1 MKEVYKDSGLGKWFG
16 AGGKG
21 GTSKGGWDRYN
32 TKGEKIGK
40 CGDSKPGEGK
50 PKCLSATKARKLKA
64 QGGKKAIANAVKT
77 KKSQDPQTVRPG
89 TGNKPINVSNR
100 IDKDPKKKGKIRSM
114 LARTRVKKNLT
125 GKGLGFDPKEKG
137 LRTVYDM
144 ALARN
149 KVEDCYRHIN
159 TNIEYLKLG
168 GIEYK
173 VYKCTNLAKYFTDD
187 LYCPSCNVPINHR
200 FKNK

>member
-1 MKEVYKDSGLGKWFG
+1 
-16 AGGKG
+16 
-21 GTSKGGWDRYN
+21 
-32 TKGEKIGK
+32 
-40 CGDSKPGEGK
+40 
-50 PKCLSATKARKLKA
+50 
-64 QGGKKAIANAVKT
+64 
-77 KKSQDPQTVRPG
+77 
-89 TGNKPINVSNR
+89 
-100 IDKDPKKKGKIRSM
+100 
-114 LARTRVKKNLT
+114 KNIT

-187 LYCPSCNVPINHR
+187 LYCPSCKLLINHT

>member
-1 MKEVYKDSGLGKWFG
+1 MNNNRLINDITELIDKANKFDEIMKELGTTSNTTLDKVKDL
-16 AGGKG
+16 
-21 GTSKGGWDRYN
+21 R
-32 TKGEKIGK
+32 
-40 CGDSKPGEGK
+40 
-50 PKCLSATKARKLKA
+50 
-64 QGGKKAIANAVKT
+64 
-77 KKSQDPQTVRPG
+77 
-89 TGNKPINVSNR
+89 
-100 IDKDPKKKGKIRSM
+100 DK
-114 LARTRVKKNLT
+114 RVKD
-125 GKGLGFDPKEKG
+125 LGFDPKEKG

-149 KVEDCYRHIN
+149 TNDENCYRHIN

>member
-1 MKEVYKDSGLGKWFG
+1 MTNQAFKDTDICTTQAFEKIDN
-16 AGGKG
+16 
-21 GTSKGGWDRYN
+21 SKG
-32 TKGEKIGK
+32 KIF
-40 CGDSKPGEGK
+40 
-50 PKCLSATKARKLKA
+50 R
-64 QGGKKAIANAVKT
+64 VKFEY
-77 KKSQDPQTVRPG
+77 
-89 TGNKPINVSNR
+89 
-100 IDKDPKKKGKIRSM
+100 KDPKKKGKVRSM
-114 LARTRVKKNLT
+114 LARTRVKKNIT

-149 KVEDCYRHIN
+149 TNDENCYRHIN

-173 VYKCTNLAKYFTDD
+173 VYKCINLAKYFTDD
-187 LYCPSCNVPINHR
+187 LYCPSCKLLINHT